1 MREIRLG
8 LEAKVDVSVYAKT
21 KFDDYQMS
29 EIREGLVANLDVSLY
44 ANPKYS
50 SEEMRKKRRSL
61 YEESPDFD
69 PYYSYDYDWFF

>member
-1 MREIRLG
+1 MLG
-8 LEAKVDVSVYAKT
+8 LKLD
-21 KFDDYQMS
+21 
-29 EIREGLVANLDVSLY
+29 LDVSQY

-69 PYYSYDYDWFF
+69 PYYYSYDYDWFF